1 MRQEPPEEESLLLL
15 YFTPD
20 ELAALTPE
28 EIRLLAALA
37 HEDIPEVPEQERL
50 QAARDYRERVL
61 KKLAE
66 QTSPPA
72 ASHAPDPG

>member
-15 YFTPD
+15 FFTPD

-28 EIRLLAALA
+28 EIRFLAALA
-37 HEDIPEVPEQERL
+37 HEEIPEVPEQERL
-50 QAARDYRERVL
+50 QAARDYHERVL